1 MVADNRQIP
10 RHRLHQH
17 ARYPTTTLF
26 AIFIDDFNVAVET
39 NFLLQLRT
47 RDFPRVAF
55 DSTPCIRRFFLTAFF
70 KRLFKQTI
78 FVMQT
83 VTHGRVFLRRA
94 RIHKTGGKTA

>member
-1 MVADNRQIP
+1 M
-10 RHRLHQH
+10 
-17 ARYPTTTLF
+17 
-26 AIFIDDFNVAVET
+26 
-39 NFLLQLRT
+39 
-47 RDFPRVAF
+47 
-55 DSTPCIRRFFLTAFF
+55 TAFF